1 MASKVAIANMALVGE
16 LSQEQITSLG
26 DDTRGAKLA
35 NLVYDSTAKEVM
47 VENEWSVASFRQTL
61 AQNAMAPDFGYSFK
75 YQLPADPL
83 FLGII
88 KINELRPGDVIFS
101 IENGFLLTDETT
113 VKIKYKGFQTNTE
126 SYDPM
131 LERAIVLKLAHKM
144 CYTLTGNVKL
154 KELLFNQYQIAV
166 ENGAAIDGLNSNDD
180 NETITSDLIDV
191 RR

>member
-16 LSQEQITSLG
+16 LSQEQITSLL

-35 NLVYDSTAKEVM
+35 NLLYDSTAKEVM
-47 VENEWSVASFRQTL
+47 VEVEWTSASFRQTL
-61 AQNAMAPDFGYSFK
+61 GQDATAPDFGFLFRYV
-75 YQLPADPL
+75 LPNDPL
-83 FLGII
+83 FLGMI
-88 KINELRPGDVIFS
+88 KINELRAGDIIFA
-101 IENGFLLTDETT
+101 IEDGYLLTDDSTA
-113 VKIKYKGFQTNTE
+113 KIKYKGFQVDTE